1 MTRQAERFSEIFT
14 KYELKQLIS
23 LGGFVEELV
32 NERLEIENVY
42 KTEVDQFFRQVNS

>member
-42 KTEVDQFFRQVNS
+42 DEVDQFFRQVNS